1 MIYISHVFF
10 NVDLNGHYTQLI
22 STRSRQ
28 NLNQLKDVPAKAK
41 AVEN

>member
-22 STRSRQ
+22 STRSRH
-28 NLNQLKDVPAKAK
+28 LNQLKDVPAKAK